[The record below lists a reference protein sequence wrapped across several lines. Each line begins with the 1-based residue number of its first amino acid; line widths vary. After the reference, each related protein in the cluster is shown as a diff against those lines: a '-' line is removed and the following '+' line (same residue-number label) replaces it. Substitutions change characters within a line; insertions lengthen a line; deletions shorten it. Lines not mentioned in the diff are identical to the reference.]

1 MVLVQL
7 LLVEEIV
14 MMSWSCK
21 GERIGIVLLLLL
33 EGKEMSFMVM
43 EGFTVFA
50 FDFIVDGRDKQRW
63 TINQCELK

>member
-33 EGKEMSFMVM
+33 EGKEMSWSCQGGISNDDNV
-43 EGFTVFA
+43 
-50 FDFIVDGRDKQRW
+50 
-63 TINQCELK
+63 N